1 MERKQLQTE
10 LDMALFQSYTMAMA
24 AHYCHS

>member
-1 MERKQLQTE
+1 MEGKQLQTE